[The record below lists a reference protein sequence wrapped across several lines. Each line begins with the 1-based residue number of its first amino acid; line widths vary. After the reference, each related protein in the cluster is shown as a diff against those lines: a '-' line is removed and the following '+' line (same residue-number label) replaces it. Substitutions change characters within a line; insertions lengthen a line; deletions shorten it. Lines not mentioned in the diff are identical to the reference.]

1 MKQKER
7 ELLVQKVGM
16 QFEEAVVLLSDETL
30 ESMAMV
36 NVVGGGNTNYGC
48 STNNGCTNNGCSTN
62 DGCSGNSG
70 DSDNSG
76 STDNTGSTGGSG
88 NNSGGSNNTGHG
100 NGNVIVVQ
108 WGAAG
113 CQIGWKCSDFSS

>member
-1 MKQKER
+1 MMVA
-7 ELLVQKVGM
+7 LVT
-16 QFEEAVVLLSDETL
+16 AVIQTTRVALIT
-30 ESMAMV
+30 
-36 NVVGGGNTNYGC
+36 
-48 STNNGCTNNGCSTN
+48 
-62 DGCSGNSG
+62 
-70 DSDNSG
+70 G